1 MKAVFAAALA
11 VAPAL
16 ASACPACARDA
27 TPHAALLV
35 GALIL
40 APYLIA
46 GVVVRALRRAGGAS

>member
-1 MKAVFAAALA
+1 MRVVLAAALA

-16 ASACPACARDA
+16 ASACPACARD
-27 TPHAALLV
+27 TTSDAALII

-40 APYLIA
+40 APYVVA

>member
-1 MKAVFAAALA
+1 MKAVLAAALA
-11 VAPAL
+11 TAPAL

-27 TPHAALLV
+27 TPHAALLI

-40 APYLIA
+40 APYVVA